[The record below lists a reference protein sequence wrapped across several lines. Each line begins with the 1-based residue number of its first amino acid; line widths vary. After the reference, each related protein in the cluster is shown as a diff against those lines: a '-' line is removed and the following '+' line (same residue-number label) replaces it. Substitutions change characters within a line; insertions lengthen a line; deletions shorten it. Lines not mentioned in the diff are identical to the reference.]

1 MKTNPADKY
10 SRIFLL
16 GNSEESEEVR
26 FVIPDYFFS
35 VFSDF
40 VCGKKKER
48 DSTYECFLCYAV
60 SF

>member
-1 MKTNPADKY
+1 
-10 SRIFLL
+10 
-16 GNSEESEEVR
+16 VR